1 MNMGMNMNMN
11 MSMNMS
17 MSANGNNGHMSNMS
31 TSNSANSN
39 NTSNNSMNGNSNMS
53 NGNMN
58 GHNPSGYY
66 KSQGNLLPAFAGGA
80 GGGSS
85 GGGGGGGGGGGIM
98 SNQLITPTNV
108 GSANGMINMNMNM
121 NNMLGQSSR
130 GQPGNPETAI
140 NSHFLKTPVPVIT
153 TNAPIN
159 NDMSIH
165 NNPYLNLT
173 SSNNT
178 STLVSNAGMAII
190 QSHSLPSLRKN
201 TKQRWFGENGVWTK
215 SSLNKFNQIPPHLRK
230 LNLNKRSCRKG
241 QIVLDQSRLSP
252 QVVQLIQQR
261 FGKESQKMDLNIIE
275 ESAVRLLEEISS
287 QVLLY

>member
-1 MNMGMNMNMN
+1 
-11 MSMNMS
+11 
-17 MSANGNNGHMSNMS
+17 
-31 TSNSANSN
+31 
-39 NTSNNSMNGNSNMS
+39 
-53 NGNMN
+53 
-58 GHNPSGYY
+58 
-66 KSQGNLLPAFAGGA
+66 
-80 GGGSS
+80 
-85 GGGGGGGGGGGIM
+85 M

-178 STLVSNAGMAII
+178 STLFASLEFSVVFFFYKKKKKNFLFLKKKKKKKKTNNNKNKKNAKKEKS
-190 QSHSLPSLRKN
+190 Q
-201 TKQRWFGENGVWTK
+201 TKM
-215 SSLNKFNQIPPHLRK
+215 
-230 LNLNKRSCRKG
+230 G